1 MYVLKKI
8 VQYIVPGNINF
19 KIIEINEIF
28 VWLYITLFIT
38 NFSKDIIIY
47 FLKKYL
53 IINRE
58 VISFVRK
65 KFNKLSY
72 NRILYNVIKI
82 LLWQFSL

>member
-1 MYVLKKI
+1 MTIYNTI
-8 VQYIVPGNINF
+8 
-19 KIIEINEIF
+19 
-28 VWLYITLFIT
+28 IT

-82 LLWQFSL
+82 LL